1 MKEIAMTVRQKP
13 VDQQVVVITGA
24 SSGIGLATARLFAS
38 RGAKGLVLVAR
49 NEEALRTIADELH
62 REGTRTIAVAAD
74 VSKRE
79 DVERVS
85 RTAIQSF
92 GGFDTWVNDAAV
104 AVYGTLE
111 EVPMEDQRRPSG
123 GHHRGAG
130 CGA

>member
-1 MKEIAMTVRQKP
+1 MTVRQKP

-38 RGAKGLVLVAR
+38 RRAKGLVLVAR

-62 REGTRTIAVAAD
+62 REGTRAIAVAAD

-85 RTAIQSF
+85 RTAIQNF
-92 GGFDTWVNDAAV
+92 DGFDT
-104 AVYGTLE
+104 
-111 EVPMEDQRRPSG
+111 
-123 GHHRGAG
+123 
-130 CGA
+130 